1 MRMSRG
7 REKGTRRMRSLPVR
21 VLRLASGLRR
31 RFWMMLKRPLFGGHG
46 RNFFFDPDGLYAYD
60 RVFVGDDVSLGIRPT
75 LSATRAAIRIGNKV
89 MFGPEVSI
97 HAGNH
102 TSTLVG
108 RFMFDIEE
116 HEKLPED
123 DRDVVI
129 EDDVWVG
136 TRAIILNGVR
146 IGRGAIVGAGAVV
159 AKDVPP
165 YAVVGGVPARVLKFR
180 WPLETILE
188 HEELLY
194 PPERRLSR
202 DTLARFIGNTAL
214 DIKAGGTRA
223 PNEPK

>member
-1 MRMSRG
+1 
-7 REKGTRRMRSLPVR
+7 
-21 VLRLASGLRR
+21 
-31 RFWMMLKRPLFGGHG
+31 
-46 RNFFFDPDGLYAYD
+46 
-60 RVFVGDDVSLGIRPT
+60 
-75 LSATRAAIRIGNKV
+75 

-165 YAVVGGVPARVLKFR
+165 YAVGRWRASTGSQVPVALGD
-180 WPLETILE
+180 
-188 HEELLY
+188 Y
-194 PPERRLSR
+194 P
-202 DTLARFIGNTAL
+202 
-214 DIKAGGTRA
+214 
-223 PNEPK
+223 